1 MARKPDVFRCYRCCA
16 RPILMSRVGQT
27 QKILTLASSRPAPHL
42 VQENALPS
50 TSEMKKSDLELGRF
64 DPTATLIRIATVM
77 SITGIGRATV
87 YKLMSQPES
96 GFPQPVKL
104 TDSNARGA
112 PVAWVLSEVLNWTR
126 ARIAARDK
134 AAA

>member
-1 MARKPDVFRCYRCCA
+1 
-16 RPILMSRVGQT
+16 
-27 QKILTLASSRPAPHL
+27 
-42 VQENALPS
+42 
-50 TSEMKKSDLELGRF
+50 MKKSDLELGRF

>member
-1 MARKPDVFRCYRCCA
+1 
-16 RPILMSRVGQT
+16 MSRVGQT
-27 QKILTLASSRPAPHL
+27 QKIFTLASSRSVPDL
-42 VQENALPS
+42 VRVNTLPS
-50 TSEMKKSDLELGRF
+50 TLGVKDSDLELGRF
-64 DPTATLIRIATVM
+64 DPTATLIRIPAVV
-77 SITGIGRATV
+77 SITGISRATV

-126 ARIAARDK
+126 ARIAARDQV
-134 AAA
+134 AA

>member
-1 MARKPDVFRCYRCCA
+1 MTKIEQTRKVF
-16 RPILMSRVGQT
+16 
-27 QKILTLASSRPAPHL
+27 TLASTLTAANGL
-42 VQENALPS
+42 QENALPT
-50 TSEMKKSDLELGRF
+50 TSAMPVRDLEPGRF
-64 DPTATLIRIATVM
+64 DPAATLVRIPIVM
-77 SITGIGRATV
+77 SITGISRATV
-87 YKLMSQPES
+87 YKLMSQSES

>member
-1 MARKPDVFRCYRCCA
+1 
-16 RPILMSRVGQT
+16 MSRVGQT

-96 GFPQPVKL
+96 G
-104 TDSNARGA
+104 
-112 PVAWVLSEVLNWTR
+112 
-126 ARIAARDK
+126 
-134 AAA
+134 

>member
-1 MARKPDVFRCYRCCA
+1 
-16 RPILMSRVGQT
+16 MSRVGQT
-27 QKILTLASSRPAPHL
+27 QKIFTLASSRSVPGL
-42 VQENALPS
+42 VRESALPS
-50 TSEMKKSDLELGRF
+50 TLGVKESDLELGRF
-64 DPTATLIRIATVM
+64 DPTATLIRITTVM

-87 YKLMSQPES
+87 YKLMGQPES

-104 TDSNARGA
+104 TDSVARGA

-126 ARIAARDK
+126 ARIAARDL

>member
-1 MARKPDVFRCYRCCA
+1 MVKTKQKCTVTALAPSVTHANSIREIVSPMASP
-16 RPILMSRVGQT
+16 MRVGD
-27 QKILTLASSRPAPHL
+27 A
-42 VQENALPS
+42 
-50 TSEMKKSDLELGRF
+50 ELGRF
-64 DPTATLIRIATVM
+64 DPAAALIRIQLVM

-96 GFPQPVKL
+96 GFPQSVKL

-112 PVAWVLSEVLNWTR
+112 PVAWVLSEVLSWTR
-126 ARIAARDK
+126 ARIAARDE